1 MKFNLKHKSIL
12 FFKEISRKEII
23 LQAAFTGFLTGFL
36 VLAFNSSINYLFS
49 FSQNYFQHLSF
60 FEKILIIPL
69 VTTIGGLIS
78 GLLVFKIAPETKGSG
93 IPYVKL
99 VLSRLGKGI
108 RIRSLFVKFFAG
120 IAAIGSGMSLG
131 KEGPSVQMGAGVGAL
146 VSKLFKLKGTSQY
159 NLITAGAASALGAT
173 FNTPVSGMIFAVE
186 ELTQKFSVSILF
198 PVMIS
203 ISISVSIIRFFCGDY
218 PTFSVP
224 ILSKSTVFTWH
235 SIFIYIVLGIL
246 TGFLGVLFS
255 KNIFLNLKIFSYLP
269 KVKNIFKPALAGLI
283 VGIIGVIVPEIMGT
297 GANIVEK
304 LVNGQFTISFII
316 ILFILKFI
324 ATSFCFGSG
333 AAGGIFLPT
342 LVLGSL
348 IGGFVG
354 LISLKMGI
362 DINLGAIC
370 VIGMGAFLAS
380 VVRSP
385 ITAVMMVFEMTGD
398 YKNILP
404 VILTVAI
411 SDLIAENLH
420 HSPIYTT
427 LILKQNM
434 YTDYAKKLSNIK
446 VCSICSRTTE
456 ILTLNDKIS
465 DIYQYMFVNKIRVL
479 PVKNQDNSLAGSV
492 SFADLEDY
500 KIRGN
505 DMELNVQTVMNTEP
519 LTIYQNADL
528 YEASF
533 KMHVNEVEYM
543 IVISRNKKII
553 GILHHQDI
561 LNQCA

>member
-1 MKFNLKHKSIL
+1 
-12 FFKEISRKEII
+12 
-23 LQAAFTGFLTGFL
+23 
-36 VLAFNSSINYLFS
+36 
-49 FSQNYFQHLSF
+49 
-60 FEKILIIPL
+60 
-69 VTTIGGLIS
+69 
-78 GLLVFKIAPETKGSG
+78 
-93 IPYVKL
+93 
-99 VLSRLGKGI
+99 
-108 RIRSLFVKFFAG
+108 
-120 IAAIGSGMSLG
+120 
-131 KEGPSVQMGAGVGAL
+131 
-146 VSKLFKLKGTSQY
+146 
-159 NLITAGAASALGAT
+159 
-173 FNTPVSGMIFAVE
+173 
-186 ELTQKFSVSILF
+186 
-198 PVMIS
+198 
-203 ISISVSIIRFFCGDY
+203 
-218 PTFSVP
+218 
-224 ILSKSTVFTWH
+224 
-235 SIFIYIVLGIL
+235 
-246 TGFLGVLFS
+246 
-255 KNIFLNLKIFSYLP
+255 
-269 KVKNIFKPALAGLI
+269 
-283 VGIIGVIVPEIMGT
+283 
-297 GANIVEK
+297 
-304 LVNGQFTISFII
+304 
-316 ILFILKFI
+316 
-324 ATSFCFGSG
+324 
-333 AAGGIFLPT
+333 
-342 LVLGSL
+342 
-348 IGGFVG
+348 
-354 LISLKMGI
+354 
-362 DINLGAIC
+362 
-370 VIGMGAFLAS
+370 
-380 VVRSP
+380 
-385 ITAVMMVFEMTGD
+385 MVFEMTGD